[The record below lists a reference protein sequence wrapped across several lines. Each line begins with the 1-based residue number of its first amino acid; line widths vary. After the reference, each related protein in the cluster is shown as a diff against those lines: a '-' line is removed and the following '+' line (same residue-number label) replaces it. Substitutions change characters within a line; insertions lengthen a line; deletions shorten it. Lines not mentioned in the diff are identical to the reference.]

1 MDIRKVALVIPNM
14 RWFGHRYWPIYPYA
28 VCLIAAV
35 LRERYEVMV
44 LDLNLDDCDFD
55 TARRLLAETRADV
68 VGISLMAAEYRDCA
82 HKVAALAKEA
92 LPEAIVLLGGVYA
105 TALPAKAI
113 ADPNIDYA
121 VLGEGE
127 EVVLRLLEAL
137 QGDDR
142 TPDIDGVAYMDA
154 AGNPMIRPQIHYIQ
168 NLDAVPLPAFD
179 LVPMARYMR
188 TVESFSHVE
197 PRRTPFAKMFTSRGC
212 PNRCSFC
219 DLRSIQGKKF
229 RPRSA
234 GNVLAEIDWL
244 VAAYG
249 VREIVFNDDNLV
261 ADRKRAEI
269 IFQELIERKYD
280 LQWKPVNIA
289 TYALDEELL
298 EMMAAAGC
306 YQLTLA
312 IESGSDRV
320 LSQLMRKPLK
330 TAQVGPVVRKAKE
343 LGMEVAG
350 LFILGMPGETWE
362 EIRQTVAFAEE
373 LDLDYSHFGIATP
386 MPNTDLLKRAQQE
399 NLLVDGFDVAN
410 FEWSGYG
417 RGVIRTSTFDP
428 FDLEVLRVY
437 EWDRI
442 NFKNEEKK
450 AKIARMIQADEEY
463 VQEWRKKTRESIVS
477 RYTGRHLVA
486 A

>member
-1 MDIRKVALVIPNM
+1 MNIRKIALVIPNM
-14 RWFGHRYWPIYPYA
+14 RWFGHRYWAIYPYA

-35 LRERYEVMV
+35 LRERYAVAII
-44 LDLNLDDCDFD
+44 DLNLDDCDFN
-55 TARRLLAETRADV
+55 TARRRLEESDADV

-82 HKVAALAKEA
+82 HQVAALAKSA
-92 LPEAIVLLGGVYA
+92 LPEAIAILGGVYA

-113 ADPNIDYA
+113 ADPNIDFA

-127 EVVLRLLEAL
+127 EVVVRLLAAL
-137 QGDDR
+137 ERGDR
-142 TPDIDGVAYMDA
+142 TPDLDGVAYVDT
-154 AGNPMIRPQIHYIQ
+154 AGNTVIRPQIHYIQ
-168 NLDAVPLPAFD
+168 DLDAIPFPAFD
-179 LVPMARYMR
+179 LIPMTRYMH
-188 TVESFSHVE
+188 TSESYSHVE
-197 PRRTPFAKMFTSRGC
+197 PRRLPFAKMFTSRGC

-234 GNVLAEIDWL
+234 GNVLREIDWL
-244 VAAYG
+244 VSSYG
-249 VREIVFNDDNLV
+249 IREIVFNDDNLV
-261 ADRKRAEI
+261 ADRQRATM
-269 IFQELIERKYD
+269 IFQGLIERAYD

-289 TYALDEELL
+289 TYALDDELL
-298 EMMAAAGC
+298 EMMASAGC

-312 IESGSDRV
+312 IESGCDRV

-330 TAQVGPVVRKAKE
+330 TEQVEPVVRKAKE

-362 EIRQTVAFAEE
+362 EIRQTIAFAEE

-386 MPNTDLLKRAQQE
+386 MPNTDLLKYAQKE
-399 NLLVDGFDVAN
+399 NLLLDGFDAAN

-417 RGVIRTSTFDP
+417 RGVIKTSSFDP

-442 NFKNEEKK
+442 NFKTAGKK
-450 AKIARMIQADEEY
+450 AKIARMLQTDEEY
-463 VQEWRKKTRESIVS
+463 LEGWRSKTREGIVS
-477 RYTGRHLVA
+477 RYTGRRMFVA
-486 A
+486 